1 MRHTNHTASQAD
13 SSRIDEAWG
22 SLTWLASQA
31 IGNAEGVTVGRVII
45 RAGQAN
51 PPHSHTTCEEVLYL
65 LRGRLRHR
73 LDDEWVVLEAGDT
86 LVVPAHTPHYAVSIG
101 GEDADMIVA
110 YSSGARDF
118 RPEPGTEC
126 KVDVAIERAGMD
138 DAAEI
143 LSLQKLAYQSEAA
156 IYDDPTIA
164 PLHQTLA
171 EMQEDVR
178 QQVVLKAVAAGQIVG
193 SVRAYEREG
202 TCHIGRL
209 IVHPDWQNQGI
220 GARLVGEIERA
231 FGGARRYELFTGHRS
246 ARNLYFYQKLGYREC
261 ARRTVHDGLTLIY
274 LAKHNA

>member
-1 MRHTNHTASQAD
+1 MTYAIRTASQAD
-13 SSRIDEAWG
+13 GGRVDEAWG

-31 IGNAEGVTVGRVII
+31 IGNADGVTVGRVVI

-65 LRGRLRHR
+65 LRGRLRHYV
-73 LDDEWVVLEAGDT
+73 DDEWVILEAGDT
-86 LVVPAHTPHYAVSIG
+86 LVVPAYIPHYAVSIG
-101 GEDADMIVA
+101 GEDAEMIVA

-118 RPEPGTEC
+118 YAEPGAVR
-126 KVDVAIERAGMD
+126 KVDVAIERAGMV

-164 PLHQTLA
+164 PLHQTLDQ
-171 EMQEDVR
+171 MQEDVR
-178 QQVVLKAVAAGQIVG
+178 QQVVLKAVAAGQIIG

-202 TCHIGRL
+202 TCYVGRL

-231 FGGARRYELFTGHRS
+231 FSGAHRYELFTGHRS
-246 ARNLYFYQKLGYREC
+246 ARNLYLYHKLGYREC
-261 ARRTVHDGLTLIY
+261 ARRPVHGGLTLIY
-274 LAKHNA
+274 LDKHNA